1 MVERLPG
8 RATAAVL
15 LLLAAA
21 ALWLKGS
28 DTLVAFRPPRTLAD
42 FCARDLSQDWLSAR
56 AVLNGRSAYAP
67 LRDIAEVEFGP
78 DEAAKLSAM
87 LPYNAHPPTSV
98 LLVIPF
104 APLDYTTAWVAWAA
118 VTCVTVLLSL
128 AVISRRLTGRLL
140 IWKLLPVSA
149 LVATSHPFH
158 ETIYHGQFN
167 GLLLLALTLA
177 WSCLSANRGR
187 IAGVLI
193 GLATSVKLFPG
204 LSFAATLAHGRVRDT
219 LLGAAC
225 VVALGLISVGVVGA
239 SECRRY
245 VVELAPAIQAD
256 HGAAWG
262 NQSLP
267 GLWHKLFNP
276 AQTKFV
282 PAYPS
287 RAVERACTVA
297 SAAAVL
303 LLIVAV
309 AWFRPAPDRLPGTFV
324 VAVAG
329 AVLLSPV
336 AWNHYF
342 LLLVLPAAWCFS
354 RARWWPAQV
363 LLIASAAVLW
373 VPRWTVW
380 KLVAPG
386 KVHAGV
392 FDVAGSLE
400 CLGLAVQTYAVICL
414 LGLTAWVSV
423 YGSRPGEPAGP

>member
-1 MVERLPG
+1 MAERLRG

-21 ALWLKGS
+21 ALWVKGA
-28 DTLVAFRPPRTLAD
+28 DTLAAFRAPRTLAD
-42 FCARDLSQDWLSAR
+42 FCERDLSQDWLSAR
-56 AVLNGRSAYAP
+56 ALLNGRSAYAP
-67 LRDIAEVEFGP
+67 LRDIAEAEFGR
-78 DEAAKLSAM
+78 DEADKLRAL

-104 APLDYTTAWVAWAA
+104 ALLGYTAAWVAWTV
-118 VTCVTVLLSL
+118 VTCASVLLSL
-128 AVISRRLTGRLL
+128 VAVSRRLTGRYVT
-140 IWKLLPVSA
+140 WKLLPVSA

-158 ETIYHGQFN
+158 ETIFHGQFN
-167 GLLLLALTLA
+167 GLLLLVLTLA
-177 WSCLSANRGR
+177 WSGFVANRGR
-187 IAGVLI
+187 LAGVLI
-193 GLATSVKLFPG
+193 GVATSVKLFPG
-204 LSFAATLAHGRVRDT
+204 LAFAATAAHRRFRDT
-219 LLGAAC
+219 LIGLACAAALLLVA
-225 VVALGLISVGVVGA
+225 VVVIGPGD
-239 SECRRY
+239 CRRY
-245 VVELAPAIQAD
+245 VGELAPAIQAD

-287 RAVERACTVA
+287 RAVERAFTVA

-309 AWFRPAPDRLPGTFV
+309 ARVRPAPDRLPGTFC

-342 LLLVLPAAWCFS
+342 LLLVLPAAWCFA
-354 RARWWPAQV
+354 RATWPV
-363 LLIASAAVLW
+363 RCLLLGSLAVLW
-373 VPRWTVW
+373 LPRWTVW

-386 KVHAGV
+386 KVHGGV
-392 FDVAGSLE
+392 FDVAGPLE
-400 CLGLAVQTYAVICL
+400 CLGLGAQTYAVVCL
-414 LGLTAWVSV
+414 LTLTAWASV
-423 YGSRPGEPAGP
+423 YWVEPGEPAGQ